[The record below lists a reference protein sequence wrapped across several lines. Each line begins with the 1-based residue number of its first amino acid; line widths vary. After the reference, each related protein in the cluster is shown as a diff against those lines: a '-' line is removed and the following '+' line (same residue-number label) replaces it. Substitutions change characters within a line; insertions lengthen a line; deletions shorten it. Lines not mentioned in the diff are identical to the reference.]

1 MAGLFSNLKEVNR
14 LQSRLILRPRPDWLG
29 ADRDL
34 EQELKEVERR
44 ILHQASLFDPGAEA
58 YVRYALE
65 GGGKRLRPAL
75 VLLAGKVAGGWS
87 DSIRDLAVIVELVHV
102 ASLVHD
108 DVLDQAELRRS
119 RATCNAKWGV
129 ELSVLL
135 GDALFSHGLELAT
148 KLEDAE
154 VARKIAEASRNLC
167 EGEILQTQRRFDLK
181 MSTSDYLHMVGLKTG
196 ALFRVAAEAPFLL
209 WKVAES
215 KREAAR
221 SFGNQLGVAYQ
232 IYDDCLD
239 LYGTDEASGKT
250 LGTDLRKGKWTLPV
264 LHALQTLPKE
274 DSEKLR
280 AKLVEEEVGVEEVA
294 EKVRAAGGL
303 KFALRKAVDLLER
316 AKGDL
321 KMLGEGRE
329 AGKLTSM
336 TDRLQE
342 YLRTASDD

>member
-1 MAGLFSNLKEVNR
+1 MKSVGNRSGLK
-14 LQSRLILRPRPDWLG
+14 PKPDWLG
-29 ADRDL
+29 ADREL

-44 ILHQASLFDPGAEA
+44 ILHQASLFDSGAET

-87 DSIRDLAVIVELVHV
+87 DGIRDLAVIVELVHV
-102 ASLVHD
+102 ASLIHD
-108 DVLDQAELRRS
+108 DVLDRADLRRS

-135 GDALFSHGLELAT
+135 GDALFAHGLQLAT
-148 KLEDAE
+148 KLENAE

-181 MSTSDYLHMVGLKTG
+181 MSTADYLHMVGLKTG
-196 ALFRVAAEAPFLL
+196 ALFRVAAEVPFL
-209 WKVAES
+209 VFGAAEV

-221 SFGNQLGVAYQ
+221 SFGQQLGVAYQ

-239 LYGTDEASGKT
+239 LFGSDEESGKT
-250 LGTDLRKGKWTLPV
+250 LGTDIAKGKWTLPV

-274 DSEKLR
+274 ESEKLR
-280 AKLVEEEVGVEEVA
+280 AQLVGELMVGGVA
-294 EKVRAAGGL
+294 EKVREAGGL
-303 KFALRKAVDLLER
+303 KFALRKAVELLDR

-321 KMLGEGRE
+321 QVLGEGRE
-329 AGKLTSM
+329 AGKLTEM
-336 TDRLQE
+336 TQRLQE
-342 YLRTASDD
+342 YLKTAGND

>member
-1 MAGLFSNLKEVNR
+1 MQIARNR
-14 LQSRLILRPRPDWLG
+14 MGLRPKPDWLG
-29 ADRDL
+29 ADSEL

-44 ILHQASLFDPGAEA
+44 ILHQASLFDPGAET

-87 DSIRDLAVIVELVHV
+87 EAIRDLAVIVELVHV
-102 ASLVHD
+102 ASLIHD
-108 DVLDQAELRRS
+108 DVLDRADLRRS

-135 GDALFSHGLELAT
+135 GDALFAHGLQLAT
-148 KLEDAE
+148 KLENAE

-181 MSTSDYLHMVGLKTG
+181 MSTADYLHVVGLKTG
-196 ALFRVAAEAPFLL
+196 ALFR
-209 WKVAES
+209 
-215 KREAAR
+215 EAAR
-221 SFGNQLGVAYQ
+221 SFGQQLGVAYQ

-239 LYGTDEASGKT
+239 LFGTDEESGKT

-274 DSEKLR
+274 ESEKLR
-280 AKLVEEEVGVEEVA
+280 TQLVGESGVEGVA
-294 EKVRAAGGL
+294 DKVKEAGGL

-321 KMLGEGRE
+321 KVLGEGRE
-329 AGKLTSM
+329 AGKLTKL
-336 TDRLQE
+336 TERLQE